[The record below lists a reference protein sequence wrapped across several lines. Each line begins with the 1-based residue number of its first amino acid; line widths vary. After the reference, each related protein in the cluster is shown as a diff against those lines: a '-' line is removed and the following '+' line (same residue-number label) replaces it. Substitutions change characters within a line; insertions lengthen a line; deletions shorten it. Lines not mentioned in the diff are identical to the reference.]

1 MTQSCWRP
9 QFLIYFRLPRAQ
21 ADGKWQ
27 EAEEKARVEK
37 LGPENNAWR
46 EPNRSTCSLGE
57 SLLDPLGLNTWSQGP
72 RFVCYA
78 MLVDLRILGE
88 VAGLTGPTIS
98 TKIAKFQASCSSLRP
113 LLKIVVFEPF
123 LHPKRGVP
131 LEVHRCSLFCMVC
144 GSPSLL
150 RVLVLRGKYLGQ
162 SLMHVLVKT
171 S

>member
-1 MTQSCWRP
+1 MTQSRWRP
-9 QFLIYFRLPRAQ
+9 HFLIYFRLPRAQ

-46 EPNRSTCSLGE
+46 EPNRSTCSLGK
-57 SLLDPLGLNTWSQGP
+57 SLLDPLGLNTWSQVP
-72 RFVCYA
+72 DLYE
-78 MLVDLRILGE
+78 MLVDLQILGE

-131 LEVHRCSLFCMVC
+131 LKSTDVACFAWFAGLRACSVFWFSGVNTWAK
-144 GSPSLL
+144 
-150 RVLVLRGKYLGQ
+150 V
-162 SLMHVLVKT
+162 
-171 S
+171 

>member
-46 EPNRSTCSLGE
+46 EPNRSTCSLDE

-72 RFVCYA
+72 RFVWDACWPA
-78 MLVDLRILGE
+78 DPGE

-98 TKIAKFQASCSSLRP
+98 TKIAKIQASCSSLRP
-113 LLKIVVFEPF
+113 LFKIVVFESF
-123 LHPKRGVP
+123 LHPQRGVP
-131 LEVHRCSLFCMVC
+131 LKSTDVACFAWFAGLRACSVFWFSGVNTWAQGSCMF
-144 GSPSLL
+144 
-150 RVLVLRGKYLGQ
+150 
-162 SLMHVLVKT
+162 
-171 S
+171 